1 MSSTAVAPCSM
12 QHSLT
17 EATVAMCC
25 FGCNSIRMQAS
36 STIQLSEYVTDI
48 LVSMADRKMHPYNHT
63 VGVVRGLDT
72 SQGRLHYLVLN
83 FSPDFTEHVSRRF
96 VLEVADNQLRALHQ
110 LPGNTEPLSAAERYR
125 RCAALN
131 VTQQMLNRSTS
142 THDVIEQ
149 ELYQSGGKV
158 AASKR
163 AVDSVST
170 MATPE
175 GLKHLV
181 ADTAQWMSH
190 NRHSLGFNGFDGAIT
205 QSSGGGCAL
214 EFALETPSVLL
225 LRVEKAN

>member
-1 MSSTAVAPCSM
+1 
-12 QHSLT
+12 
-17 EATVAMCC
+17 
-25 FGCNSIRMQAS
+25 
-36 STIQLSEYVTDI
+36 
-48 LVSMADRKMHPYNHT
+48 MHPYNHT

-72 SQGRLHYLVLN
+72 NQGRLHYLVLN

-96 VLEVADNQLRALHQ
+96 VLEVAADQLRALHQ
-110 LPGNTEPLSAAERYR
+110 HPGSTELLSAAERDR
-125 RCAALN
+125 GCAALN
-131 VTQQMLNRSTS
+131 VTQQVLNRSTS

-181 ADTAQWMSH
+181 ADTAHWMSH
-190 NRHSLGFNGFDGAIT
+190 NRRSLGFSGFDGTIT
-205 QSSGGGCAL
+205 QSFSGGCAL

-225 LRVEKAN
+225 LRVEKAS